1 MKEYFVSST
10 WDADADTLRH
20 YLYIRNVLMN
30 PQAADA
36 YLTDYDETRELLSK
50 SAGSLRVGEHPLMK
64 ERELRRI
71 NFIRHDYFL
80 VYHIEGDEAERL
92 IAADNEYESTRN
104 PRLQTGISLFRGIP
118 HFERGQAPS
127 EITDAH
133 ACGK

>member
-1 MKEYFVSST
+1 MHEAAKKSPYLQDAADALRELRAREKEAKKLRN
-10 WDADADTLRH
+10 ADADTLRH

-50 SAGSLRVGEHPLMK
+50 SAGSLRVGDHPLMR

-80 VYHIEGDEAERL
+80 VYHIEGDEAE
-92 IAADNEYESTRN
+92 IVAV
-104 PRLQTGISLFRGIP
+104 G
-118 HFERGQAPS
+118 HFDEDLKNV
-127 EITDAH
+127 IH
-133 ACGK
+133 

>member
-1 MKEYFVSST
+1 MKEFFVSST

-50 SAGSLRVGEHPLMK
+50 SAGSLRVGDHPLMR

-80 VYHIEGDEAERL
+80 VYHIEGDEAE
-92 IAADNEYESTRN
+92 IVAV
-104 PRLQTGISLFRGIP
+104 G
-118 HFERGQAPS
+118 HFDEDLKN
-127 EITDAH
+127 IIH
-133 ACGK
+133 